1 MAGGAA
7 LAFLTACSGGDDGD
21 SADAPPDDSAPGAD
35 ELTGTLLVLLPPQG
49 VLITDGEQRVPV
61 AIADAEGV
69 PVREGLE
76 PRDFQIRADTGEPTV
91 VTVEPHSDGV
101 PTPYYPIRFTPALP
115 NAVV

>member
-21 SADAPPDDSAPGAD
+21 SADAIPDDSAPGPD
-35 ELTGTLLVLLPPQG
+35 QLTGTLLVLLPPQG

-69 PVREGLE
+69 PTRGWLGHQVRM
-76 PRDFQIRADTGEPTV
+76 TG
-91 VTVEPHSDGV
+91 
-101 PTPYYPIRFTPALP
+101 
-115 NAVV
+115 